1 MIIWLRDF
9 KIQIW
14 ISRHDLTEAEFC
26 QLANTTTS
34 QSLDIRHK
42 QIYPT
47 NHIHEKEY
55 IRVRTIYSQQET
67 YTYTPAQNESKLGLA
82 ESDLLRTENSDFQ
95 PWVVFEFPINKV
107 LKKWNLYKKK
117 MADTNEYRHNNFNN
131 LHLIGR
137 EKETI
142 FWK

>member
-1 MIIWLRDF
+1 M
-9 KIQIW
+9 KK
-14 ISRHDLTEAEFC
+14 
-26 QLANTTTS
+26 N
-34 QSLDIRHK
+34 
-42 QIYPT
+42 
-47 NHIHEKEY
+47 

-82 ESDLLRTENSDFQ
+82 KSDLLRTENSDFQ

-107 LKKWNLYKKK
+107 IKKWNLYKKK
-117 MADTNEYRHNNFNN
+117 MADTNEYRHNIFNN

>member
-14 ISRHDLTEAEFC
+14 ISRHDLTEAAEFC

-34 QSLDIRHK
+34 QSLDIKMTYKHRRK

-82 ESDLLRTENSDFQ
+82 KSDLLRT
-95 PWVVFEFPINKV
+95 
-107 LKKWNLYKKK
+107 
-117 MADTNEYRHNNFNN
+117 
-131 LHLIGR
+131 
-137 EKETI
+137 
-142 FWK
+142 